1 LRTTIV
7 DIAKRVG
14 LTHATVSRVLNGRTD
29 NYISDATRKRVI
41 EAAGEMGYVPNRAA
55 RALATGRTGVIGLWV
70 GGMTA
75 FQTLVADSVQRILE
89 AEKLE
94 MLISNLGFFYG
105 TRIRADRAAGW
116 PVDGVLALDSGASGL
131 REWLAARASYA
142 PPIVSMGFYYETHV
156 DHVGFD
162 ITLGL
167 RKTVEHLTK
176 QGRRRIASFAS
187 SDADVTTDSFL
198 GSLRSV
204 LAEIGVELELI
215 VVDLAPGE
223 DIRAASRRAVVKHV
237 GEFGAP
243 EGIVSV
249 SDSHAVGAHRG
260 LKDLGLRMPEDV
272 ALFGCDGVPDGEY
285 LDPPLSTICYPVPRM
300 CEMAWSFLKNR
311 MAEPDRELQ
320 SAVLEPTLLLRGS
333 A

>member
-1 LRTTIV
+1 MRVTIV
-7 DIAKRVG
+7 DIAKQVG
-14 LTHATVSRVLNGRTD
+14 LTHATVSRVLNGRTN
-29 NYISDATRKRVI
+29 NYISEATRVRVL
-41 EAAGEMGYVPNRAA
+41 AAAKEMGYVPNRAA

-70 GGMTA
+70 GGLTA
-75 FQTLVADSVQRILE
+75 FQVLVAESVQKILE

-105 TRIRADRAAGW
+105 TRLRAERTAGW
-116 PVDGVLALDSGASGL
+116 PVDGVLALDSGASAL
-131 REWLAARASYA
+131 REWLEARASYA

-162 ITLGL
+162 ISQGL
-167 RKTVEHLTK
+167 RKAVEHLVQ
-176 QGRRRIASFAS
+176 QGRTRIASFATS
-187 SDADVTTDSFL
+187 GMDVTGDEFL
-198 GSLRSV
+198 SALKSV
-204 LAEIGVELELI
+204 LEESGLGLDSIEIRLG
-215 VVDLAPGE
+215 PGE
-223 DIRAASRRAVVKHV
+223 DIRAASRRAVVEYV

-243 EGIVSV
+243 EGIISA

-300 CEMAWSFLKNR
+300 CEMAWGFLKNR
-311 MAEPDRELQ
+311 MAEPDREIQ
-320 SAVLEPTLLLRGS
+320 SAVLEPTILLRGS